1 MKLQVCCICAILFIG
16 NMAFASAIIDRPL
29 SHSQSNIRQSNI
41 VKSSISNNSNLDM
54 EAIELAIKELKT
66 KIKNN
71 PNDYSLNA
79 ALVNLYLNAKQYE
92 NSYYELIYLNNL
104 NTRNKLN
111 LETKKTLNDIYN
123 NLKTQVNYNP
133 KKSSIFLNLSIL
145 ALIMNDYDKA
155 EKYISAAANSNYDR
169 KLIQNAITKVFDE
182 TRNYQTAIGICD
194 KLLAIKPSD
203 SETRKLKASYLL
215 QIKDTDGAIKEYTM
229 ISENNSS
236 DYKSKYELYKL
247 LISKNLSEKDIIK
260 QMYALKS
267 LDEALIDLGNMLF
280 QNNDLNDALKYANLL
295 VNKFPENAQG
305 YILLTEIYKKQGKLQ
320 EAYDALAKVRDKAD
334 NNEAIAKYNVLLAKL
349 SDEPLKEANSL
360 METGLYSQALS
371 VLQSADQE
379 NLYVILAQARA
390 NYFLNQKQQALQY
403 LNKAMSLYPNNS
415 DVFCAFGYIYYQEK
429 DIDSAK
435 KYVQNSLK
443 INPENKTA
451 KDLMKLVNKLE
462 ADKYVNGIISSFES
476 QNYSETMKLI
486 DKAIEISP
494 DYGLLYYYKGLT
506 YIAQNN
512 YAASTAA
519 LYKCLELDKTNITT
533 YFYLAIAFDNL
544 SEKNNALMY
553 YQKFINLLPKD
564 DYGESEKLEYA
575 KDRIAKLKS

>member
-1 MKLQVCCICAILFIG
+1 
-16 NMAFASAIIDRPL
+16 MAFASAIIDRPL